1 MNLQQKIKTL
11 PSTPGVYLMKD
22 SYGTILY
29 VGKSKELKKR
39 VQSYFRASTVHS
51 PKIKRLVTHVSDL
64 DHIETDTE
72 FEAFLLEWELI
83 QEYKPHYNR
92 KMKSPQGFIY
102 LAIPKKNREFRS
114 LKITTQPMSSDRF
127 HCFGPYTS
135 RKTVVR
141 AIEGFKD
148 IFQFQCSHP
157 NNKKSLCLNYSLGF
171 CNGLCLGGVALEE
184 YDLMLDMLISHL
196 EHQDTRLIEHVK
208 NRMESAAEKLEFE
221 QAARYRNY
229 QNILNSLFYKEEVIH
244 FTEANHKLVIVEEID
259 EETGKV
265 FIIKRTYVV
274 YAEKFA
280 FEDGLESLRGKI
292 VEHLSSSST
301 NAPFQAVTKFE
312 IDKAQIIYS
321 YLNSGNCRFVIL
333 EDAWLEEENER
344 ILLEQLNELKSQKN
358 A

>member
-1 MNLQQKIKTL
+1 MNLQQKIKSL
-11 PSTPGVYLMKD
+11 PFTPGVYLMKD
-22 SYGTILY
+22 LYGTILY

-39 VQSYFRASTVHS
+39 VQSYFRASTVHT

-102 LAIPKKNREFRS
+102 LAIPKNREFRS

-127 HCFGPYTS
+127 NCFGPYTS

-148 IFQFQCSHP
+148 TFQFQCSHP
-157 NNKKSLCLNYSLGF
+157 NNKKSRCLNYSLGY
-171 CNGLCLGGVALEE
+171 CNGLCLGGAALEA
-184 YDLMLDMLISHL
+184 YNRMLDMLIPHL
-196 EHQDTRLIEHVK
+196 EHQDTRLMELVK
-208 NRMESAAEKLEFE
+208 NRMEAAAEKLEFE
-221 QAARYRNY
+221 KAAKYRNY
-229 QNILNSLFYKEEVIH
+229 LNILNSLSYKEEVIH
-244 FTEANHKLVIVEEID
+244 FTEENHKVIIVEEID

-265 FIIKRTYVV
+265 FFIQRTQVV
-274 YAEKFA
+274 FSEKFSL
-280 FEDGLESLRGKI
+280 EDGLESLRGKI
-292 VEHLSSSST
+292 KEQLFFPST
-301 NAPFQAVTKFE
+301 DAPFQAVTKFE

-333 EDAWLEEENER
+333 EDDWLSPENEK
-344 ILLEQLNELKSQKN
+344 ILLQKLQELLQ
-358 A
+358 

>member
-1 MNLQQKIKTL
+1 MNLQQKIKSL

-39 VQSYFRASTVHS
+39 VQSYFRASTVHA

-83 QEYKPHYNR
+83 QQYKPHYNR

-102 LAIPKKNREFRS
+102 LAIPKNREFRS

-141 AIEGFKD
+141 ATEGFKD

-157 NNKKSLCLNYSLGF
+157 NNKKSRCLNYSLGF
-171 CNGLCLGGVALEE
+171 CNGLCLGGAALEE

-196 EHQDTRLIEHVK
+196 EHQDIRLIELVK
-208 NRMESAAEKLEFE
+208 NKMEAAAEKLEFE
-221 QAARYRNY
+221 EAARYRNY
-229 QNILNSLFYKEEVIH
+229 LNILNSLFYKEEVIH

-265 FIIKRTYVV
+265 FFIQRTDVV

-280 FEDGLESLRGKI
+280 FEEGLEGFRVKI
-292 VEHLSSSST
+292 SEHLSTTST
-301 NAPFQAVTKFE
+301 AAPFQAVTKFE

-333 EDAWLEEENER
+333 EEVWLEAENER
-344 ILLEQLNELKSQKN
+344 ILLEQLNELLPQKN

>member
-1 MNLQQKIKTL
+1 MNLQQKIKSL

-39 VQSYFRASTVHS
+39 VQSYFRSSTVHA

-64 DHIETDTE
+64 DHIVTDTE
-72 FEAFLLEWELI
+72 FEAFLLEWQLI

-102 LAIPKKNREFRS
+102 LTIPKNREYRS
-114 LKITTQPMSSDRF
+114 LKITTQPMNSEKF

-141 AIEGFKD
+141 AIEGFKS
-148 IFQFQCSHP
+148 IFRFQCSHP
-157 NNKKSLCLNYSLGF
+157 NNKKSRCLNYSLGL
-171 CNGLCLGGVALEE
+171 CNGLCLGGAALEA
-184 YDLMLDMLISHL
+184 YDRMLDMLIAHL
-196 EHQDTRLIEHVK
+196 EHQDNGLVELVNNK
-208 NRMESAAEKLEFE
+208 MEEAAEKLEFE
-221 QAARYRNY
+221 EAARYRNY
-229 QNILNSLFYKEEVIH
+229 RNILNSLFYKEEVIH
-244 FTEANHKLVIVEEID
+244 FTEENHKLAIVEEID

-265 FIIKRTYVV
+265 FFIQRTDVV

-280 FEDGLESLRGKI
+280 FGDGMESLKVKI
-292 VEHLSSSST
+292 SEHLSTPST
-301 NAPFQAVTKFE
+301 EPPFQAVTKFE

-321 YLNSGNCRFVIL
+321 YLNSGNCRYVII
-333 EDAWLEEENER
+333 DDSWLDEENER
-344 ILLEQLNELKSQKN
+344 MLLEQLNGLLPEKN

>member
-1 MNLQQKIKTL
+1 MNLQQKIKSL

-39 VQSYFRASTVHS
+39 VQSYFRASTVHA

-72 FEAFLLEWELI
+72 FEAFLLEWDLI
-83 QEYKPHYNR
+83 QQYKPHYNR

-102 LAIPKKNREFRS
+102 LAIPKNKEFRS
-114 LKITTQPMSSDRF
+114 LKITTQPMSSEHF

-135 RKTVVR
+135 RKTVDR

-148 IFQFQCSHP
+148 TFQFHCSHP
-157 NNKKSLCLNYSLGF
+157 NNKKSRCLNYSLGF
-171 CNGLCLGGVALEE
+171 CNGLCLGGAALEA
-184 YDLMLDMLISHL
+184 YDRMVDMLISHL
-196 EHQDTRLIEHVK
+196 ENHDTRLIGHVK
-208 NRMESAAEKLEFE
+208 NRMETAAEDLEFE
-221 QAARYRNY
+221 KAARYRNY
-229 QNILNSLFYKEEVIH
+229 LNILNSLFYKEEVIH
-244 FTEANHKLVIVEEID
+244 FTEANHKLAIVEEID

-265 FIIKRTYVV
+265 FIIQRTDVV
-274 YAEKFA
+274 YAEKIA
-280 FEDGLESLRGKI
+280 FEDGMERIRAKI
-292 VEHLSSSST
+292 SEHLST
-301 NAPFQAVTKFE
+301 LATDALFQAVTKFE

-321 YLNSGNCRFVIL
+321 YLNSGNCQYVII
-333 EDAWLEEENER
+333 DDSWLDEENER
-344 ILLEQLNELKSQKN
+344 MLLKQLNGLLPEKN

>member
-1 MNLQQKIKTL
+1 MNLQQKIKSL

-39 VQSYFRASTVHS
+39 VQSYFRASTVHTT
-51 PKIKRLVTHVSDL
+51 KIKRLVTHVSDL

-102 LAIPKKNREFRS
+102 LSIPKNKEYRS
-114 LKITTQPMSSDRF
+114 LKITTQPMSSDHF

-135 RKTVVR
+135 KKTVVH
-141 AIEGFKD
+141 ANDGFKD

-157 NNKKSLCLNYSLGF
+157 NNKKSRCLNYSLGF
-171 CNGLCLGGVALEE
+171 CNGLCLGGAALEA
-184 YDLMLDMLISHL
+184 YDRMLDMLIAHL
-196 EHQDTRLIEHVK
+196 EHQDTGLLGLVNH
-208 NRMESAAEKLEFE
+208 RMEEAAEKLEFE
-221 QAARYRNY
+221 VAARYRNY
-229 QNILNSLFYKEEVIH
+229 LNILNSLFYKEEVIH
-244 FTEANHKLVIVEEID
+244 FTEENHKLAIVEAID

-265 FIIKRTYVV
+265 FIIQRTDVV
-274 YAEKFA
+274 YSEKFA
-280 FEDGLESLRGKI
+280 FGDGMEGFSVKILERLP
-292 VEHLSSSST
+292 T
-301 NAPFQAVTKFE
+301 DAPFQAVTKFE

-321 YLNSGNCRFVIL
+321 YLNSGNCHYVII
-333 EDAWLEEENER
+333 DDSWLTEENER
-344 ILLEQLNELKSQKN
+344 MLLEQLNGLLPEKN